1 MIQHLNSSDLESFLH
16 SANLSTNEAQTF
28 LRLVEKVLEEELQ
41 KRLQKQ
47 TPNQNPGVVSV
58 SFIH

>member
-1 MIQHLNSSDLESFLH
+1 LESFLH